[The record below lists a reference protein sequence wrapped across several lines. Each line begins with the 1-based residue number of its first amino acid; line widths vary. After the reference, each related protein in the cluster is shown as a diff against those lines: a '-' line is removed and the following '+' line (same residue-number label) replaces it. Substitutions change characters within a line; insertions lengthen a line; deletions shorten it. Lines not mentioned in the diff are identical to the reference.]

1 MHLPQSPPAALL
13 FPSIVLQTGDGV
25 FFSGGLWCGHPYSW
39 APRAASP
46 SRYRG
51 PSSLGHPALVLH
63 QAPVFSLSSLVT
75 MDTVEKAP
83 LPTEADRWHS
93 GSEQMNDREGTG
105 DLVSSPCAL
114 SYLQKGFEGD
124 VSL

>member
-13 FPSIVLQTGDGV
+13 FPSIVLQTGGRA
-25 FFSGGLWCGHPYSW
+25 FFSGRLWRRHPYSW
-39 APRAASP
+39 APQAAP
-46 SRYRG
+46 PPG
-51 PSSLGHPALVLH
+51 PEAHHSTGIQALSSIRPCF
-63 QAPVFSLSSLVT
+63 FSLSSLVT

-93 GSEQMNDREGTG
+93 GSEHMNDREGTG
-105 DLVSSPCAL
+105 DLVSSPCAV

>member
-1 MHLPQSPPAALL
+1 MGSFSVVGSGVGIPTAGLLGPSPPPDTEAPH
-13 FPSIVLQTGDGV
+13 PSGIQPL
-25 FFSGGLWCGHPYSW
+25 SSIR
-39 APRAASP
+39 PRF
-46 SRYRG
+46 
-51 PSSLGHPALVLH
+51 LV
-63 QAPVFSLSSLVT
+63 LSSLVT

-83 LPTEADRWHS
+83 LPTEADRWRS